1 MIGDRIDVG
10 NCTVIMTIRIS
21 QEEAASFEA
30 EVTDIREVSRENGH
44 SQWQIALSRTAFS
57 AESSSGVLIA
67 TARSGVQLEV
77 QVEAVEVDAAGEV
90 WHTTHK
96 PLLAGTQVRGRVTK

>member
-30 EVTDIREVSRENGH
+30 EVTDIREVSRRDGR
-44 SQWQIALSRTAFS
+44 SLWQIALSHTAFS
-57 AESSSGVLIA
+57 VKDCSGVLIA

-77 QVEAVEVDAAGEV
+77 SVEAVEVDAAGEV
-90 WHTTHK
+90 WHTTQK
-96 PLLAGTQVRGRVTK
+96 PLLAGTAVRGRVTR